1 MSKDSKEYDA
11 PKAAKDKV
19 YKLAQGENL
28 EIPGLGFTITNAR
41 LKSRPEIFV
50 KAIQAHEQR
59 TGQQI
64 LGVHVVLA

>member
-1 MSKDSKEYDA
+1 MSKENKYEA
-11 PKAAKDKV
+11 PKPARDKV
-19 YKLAQGENL
+19 YQLAQGENL

-41 LKSRPEIFV
+41 LKNRPEIFV
-50 KAIQAHEQR
+50 KAIQAHEVR